1 MKRHVVEIGLVLGL
15 VCSAFAEQMVVEHV
29 KIRRHRS
36 EEKRVLVDKVGVLTF
51 DDAAHKLLFKDEAGD
66 NIDVGYDDVV
76 KVVFEVTTHMRGGA
90 LSQIIGGIPGAIIA
104 GKHVNDY
111 WMYVEYAKAGGV
123 EPFLM
128 EIQKESSDRVIEK
141 ARAVFDGRAT
151 VTEFSEKGAEINKE
165 LLRDLQSKHDFK
177 LNKENHPLPE
187 LKPDKALVVVV
198 CPALAA
204 RYTGQGNQFKLHAN
218 DRVIAVNKM
227 GTYSFAYLDPGKYML
242 VSQSENADGFEM
254 QLEAGKDYY
263 FLQNTF
269 QGSWKAQ
276 TALSRNTKELVM
288 YELNGAFLS
297 DWKRKGGEA
306 KESPGQ
312 AK

>member
-1 MKRHVVEIGLVLGL
+1 MKQHVIGPALVLGL
-15 VCSAFAEQMVVEHV
+15 VSSLFAEQMVVEHV
-29 KIRRHRS
+29 KARRHRS
-36 EEKRVLVDKVGVLTF
+36 GENRVLVDKVGVLTF
-51 DDAAHKLLFKDEAGD
+51 DDTAHKLMFKDEAGD
-66 NIDVGYDDVV
+66 NLEVGYDDVA

-90 LSQIIGGIPGAIIA
+90 LAQIIGGIPGAIIA

-111 WMYVEYAKAGGV
+111 WMYVEYKKAGGV

-128 EIQKESSDRVIEK
+128 EIKKESSDKVIEK
-141 ARAVFDGRAT
+141 ATDVFSGRAT
-151 VTEFSEKGAEINKE
+151 VWESPEKGAEINKE

-177 LNKENHPLPE
+177 LNKQNHPLPE

-227 GTYSFAYLDPGKYML
+227 GTYSFAYLDPGKYLL

-254 QLEAGKDYY
+254 PLEAGKDYY

-276 TALSRNTKELVM
+276 TALSHNTKELVM

-297 DWKRKGGEA
+297 DWKRKGGDT
-306 KESPGQ
+306 KEPAEQ
-312 AK
+312 PK

>member
-1 MKRHVVEIGLVLGL
+1 MKRHVMMFVVFLGL
-15 VCSAFAEQMVVEHV
+15 GCTALAEQMVVEHV
-29 KIRRHRS
+29 KVRRHKS
-36 EEKRVLVDKVGVLTF
+36 GENRVLVDKVGVLTF
-51 DDAAHKLLFKDEAGD
+51 DDAAHKLRFKDEAGD
-66 NIDVGYDDVV
+66 NLEVGYDDVV

-90 LSQIIGGIPGAIIA
+90 LSQIIGGIPGAMIA

-111 WMYVEYAKAGGV
+111 WMYVEYKKGEGV

-128 EIQKESSDRVIEK
+128 EIQKESSEK
-141 ARAVFDGRAT
+141 AIDKATAVFGARAT
-151 VTEFSEKGAEINKE
+151 TTEFAEKGAVINKD

-177 LNKENHPLPE
+177 LNKKDHPLPE

-198 CPALAA
+198 CPPLAA
-204 RYTGQGNQFKLHAN
+204 RFAGQGNQFKLHAN

-227 GTYSFAYLDPGKYML
+227 GTYSFAYLDPGKYLL

-269 QGSWKAQ
+269 QGAWKAQ

-288 YELNGAFLS
+288 YELNGAYLS
-297 DWKRKGGEA
+297 DWKRKGGETTTAEA
-306 KESPGQ
+306 K
-312 AK
+312 